1 MKALVQRTGIAALL
15 VAIAMLPACSGNEPP
30 ATTPEPPA
38 PVEREV
44 PAPTP
49 TPEPAEAEDWVE
61 AEPASDV
68 LTIAEINEGGLLQ
81 TIYFDYDKADIR
93 PDQRAKLQANAQFV
107 RENTDFRLLI
117 GGHCDER
124 GTREYNMAL
133 GERRASATMQ
143 YMVSL
148 GVPRDRIEIISY
160 GEEQPAADEAT
171 ESAWSQ
177 NRRAQFQ
184 AIDGNDS

>member
-1 MKALVQRTGIAALL
+1 MKALIQRTGFAALL
-15 VAIAMLPACSGNEPP
+15 IAIAVLPACSGNEPP

-38 PVEREV
+38 TVERPE
-44 PAPTP
+44 PTP
-49 TPEPAEAEDWVE
+49 QPTAEPAEAEDWVE
-61 AEPASDV
+61 ADPASDV
-68 LTIAEINEGGLLQ
+68 LSIEEINSTGLLQ
-81 TIYFDYDKADIR
+81 TIYFDYDQADIR
-93 PDQRAKLQANAQFV
+93 PDQRAKLQANAQYL
-107 RENTDFRLLI
+107 RENTHFRLLI

-133 GERRASATMQ
+133 GERRSSATMQ

-160 GEEQPAADEAT
+160 GEEQPAADGAT
-171 ESAWSQ
+171 ASAWAL

-184 AIDGNDS
+184 AIEGNDS